1 MAFQVSTFELDY
13 WGDPQLGSVLDQV
26 RSTMLVTV
34 WVFIGIE
41 GASVYSAR
49 AARREDVGR
58 ATVIGFLVC
67 LALLM
72 GVSLLSLGI
81 FTQPELAALKNPSMA
96 PVLEKAV
103 GTWGCLLYTSR
114 CV

>member
-1 MAFQVSTFELDY
+1 MPLLFIALVGMAFQASTFRLDF
-13 WGDPQLGSVLDQV
+13 WGTAKLGSVLDQV

-49 AARREDVGR
+49 AAWRQDVGR

-81 FTQPELAALKNPSMA
+81 LSQPELAA
-96 PVLEKAV
+96 
-103 GTWGCLLYTSR
+103 
-114 CV
+114 